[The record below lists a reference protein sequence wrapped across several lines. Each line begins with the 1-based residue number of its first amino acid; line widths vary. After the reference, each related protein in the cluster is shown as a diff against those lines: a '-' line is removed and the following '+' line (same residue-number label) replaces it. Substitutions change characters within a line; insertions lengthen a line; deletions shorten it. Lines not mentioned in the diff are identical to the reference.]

1 MPKASDEQA
10 SVVVPE
16 ENKIGNKP
24 SMMTGNENML
34 SSKDNSIR
42 NSLGPH
48 SNQQHRT

>member
-10 SVVVPE
+10 SVVIPE

-24 SMMTGNENML
+24 SMMTGNVL
-34 SSKDNSIR
+34 SSEDKSLR

-48 SNQQHRT
+48 SNQ